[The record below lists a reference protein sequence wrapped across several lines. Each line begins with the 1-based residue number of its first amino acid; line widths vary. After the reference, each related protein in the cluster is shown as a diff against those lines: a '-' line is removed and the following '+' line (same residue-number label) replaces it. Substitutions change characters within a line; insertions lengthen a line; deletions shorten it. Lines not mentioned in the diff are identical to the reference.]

1 MRVFDKTRHIIK
13 YDTPENVVG
22 ILREYLS
29 PNKTVGIYCSL
40 EDVFHIQFSLQNNFT
55 KKFLFSKIFLQDV
68 ENNEDKAI
76 IIAYK
81 KINRLYYWPNL
92 FIKLKKYI
100 QNGTICNENK
110 YNRHPIKI
118 PIGEAPIPTKE
129 LGAKSYFLNL
139 H

>member
-55 KKFLFSKIFLQDV
+55 KKFLFTKIFLQDV

-100 QNGTICNENK
+100 QNGTIC
-110 YNRHPIKI
+110 
-118 PIGEAPIPTKE
+118 TKKNITGIQLKFL
-129 LGAKSYFLNL
+129 LGKLLFQLRN
-139 H
+139 